1 MGAGGS
7 VYAHQELDLNQY
19 NCESAF
25 DLKAVVDKFMIHR
38 IDSIIEQK
46 EVYLPILRSQSTVNL
61 KEKRLNRKHSR
72 SIRAMSL
79 RNHSRQTMAYDL
91 QRELAINLVTL
102 HKEEKRNGR
111 SSVLCDDIHE
121 INLPVESLDSMN
133 KKDVDERVKLPSLV
147 VSEPPAII
155 VSPRQETSA
164 KANKIGLGLH
174 SKRPPPLKLSI
185 QDDTDWIQVTNLL
198 LHFLDKFDI
207 CYYITFVFATLK
219 IFAINRLYY
228 LG

>member
-25 DLKAVVDKFMIHR
+25 DVKAVVDKFMIHR

-46 EVYLPILRSQSTVNL
+46 EVYLPILRSQSTVNM
-61 KEKRLNRKHSR
+61 KEKRLKRNLSR
-72 SIRAMSL
+72 SIRTLSL
-79 RNHSRQTMAYDL
+79 RNHSRQSMAHDL

-102 HKEEKRNGR
+102 HKEEKKNGI
-111 SSVLCDDIHE
+111 SSVLCDVIRD
-121 INLPVESLDSMN
+121 INLPVDSLDSMN
-133 KKDVDERVKLPSLV
+133 KKDVDKIVKVPSLV
-147 VSEPPAII
+147 VSELPAIL
-155 VSPRQETSA
+155 VSPRQETSV

-185 QDDTDWIQVTNLL
+185 QDDTDWIQVNILY
-198 LHFLDKFDI
+198 FPFSI
-207 CYYITFVFATLK
+207 SATV
-219 IFAINRLYY
+219 
-228 LG
+228 